1 MSISKAQAKAL
12 ADGFIDSLGEGGFVK
27 GGQFSLLD
35 TILLEYGKAFNESVI
50 ENLSKEEQEKVFANL
65 VSRKSG
71 GGVLDTRECAGPVEV
86 ATYQAGANPT
96 ACHWSCTSSKTGELI
111 NLGPAPCPAA
121 TF

>member
-1 MSISKAQAKAL
+1 MNKKTQMWLGIAAVGVAGYWFWNRSK
-12 ADGFIDSLGEGGFVK
+12 
-27 GGQFSLLD
+27 
-35 TILLEYGKAFNESVI
+35 
-50 ENLSKEEQEKVFANL
+50 QEKVFANL

-96 ACHWSCTSSKTGELI
+96 SCHWSCTSSKTGELI